1 MSKAD
6 IDIIKEFTSN
16 GYKCVVKRISYE
28 PSGIREH
35 VRNNPGID
43 MSGRAWWYTGYVYIP
58 KGDKFYG
65 ADIDALED
73 IDDMRELDAKRE
85 WVEMNNAICGHNFTK
100 IKFWPFEGKKSEI
113 EIYPLYDG
121 QDGGYLLY
129 TNILGIERKWNHDIK
144 GNELYIRL
152 IDFGKYVGFHNIEKI
167 IIVPEED
174 IKKFIIKRSD
184 HEDLEI
190 KVNGGTYRD
199 E

>member
-1 MSKAD
+1 MLDRTFKFVYVSYKDGLPKPNEAFTLVTD
-6 IDIIKEFTSN
+6 IQYHNNYIVIEYYGRPDSTDTLIIMTDTIEKIDIE
-16 GYKCVVKRISYE
+16 
-28 PSGIREH
+28 
-35 VRNNPGID
+35 
-43 MSGRAWWYTGYVYIP
+43 
-58 KGDKFYG
+58 
-65 ADIDALED
+65 
-73 IDDMRELDAKRE
+73 DMRELDAKRE
-85 WVEMNNAICGHNFTK
+85 WVEMNNAICGHNFTR

>member
-1 MSKAD
+1 MLDRTFKFVYVSYKDGLPKPNEAFTLVTDIQYYNDYIVIEYYKKPDKVSSTIIMTTHIAGIAVEELSK
-6 IDIIKEFTSN
+6 F
-16 GYKCVVKRISYE
+16 
-28 PSGIREH
+28 
-35 VRNNPGID
+35 
-43 MSGRAWWYTGYVYIP
+43 
-58 KGDKFYG
+58 
-65 ADIDALED
+65 DAE
-73 IDDMRELDAKRE
+73 RE
-85 WVEMNNAICGHNFTK
+85 WVKMNNAICGHNFTQM
-100 IKFWPFEGKKSEI
+100 KFWPFEGKKSDI
-113 EIYPLYDG
+113 EIYPLYGG

>member
-1 MSKAD
+1 MKDQKFKLVRIKYKDGSQKRHGIFTLVTD
-6 IDIIKEFTSN
+6 IEYHDNYIVIEYYRRPESTDTSIIMTN
-16 GYKCVVKRISYE
+16 
-28 PSGIREH
+28 
-35 VRNNPGID
+35 
-43 MSGRAWWYTGYVYIP
+43 T
-58 KGDKFYG
+58 
-65 ADIDALED
+65 LEKIEVED
-73 IDDMRELDAKRE
+73 LRELDAKRD
-85 WVEMNNAICGHNFTK
+85 WVEMNNAICGHDFTR
-100 IKFWPFEGKKSEI
+100 IAFWPFDGKKSEI
-113 EIYPLYDG
+113 EIYPLYGG

-144 GNELYIRL
+144 GNELYIHL
-152 IDFGKYVGFHNIEKI
+152 IDFCKHVGFHNIEKI